1 MTNICESLVG
11 QLTWVENLITEHN
24 RQADQLWLDIQDIDR
39 NLCDTTQVSVAL
51 KPPHRLLL
59 NALQVNEGPKSSSS
73 LETSAC
79 LLMQLARASF
89 SDQLTRLEGL
99 LRVENAQAGQLWMD
113 IKALDQVIQNVN
125 NSFV

>member
-1 MTNICESLVG
+1 M
-11 QLTWVENLITEHN
+11 EHN
-24 RQADQLWLDIQDIDR
+24 QQADQLWLDIQDIDR

>member
-1 MTNICESLVG
+1 MTNIHESLVG
-11 QLTWVENLITEHN
+11 QLTWVENLIMEHN

-89 SDQLTRLEGL
+89 SDQLMRLEGL
-99 LRVENAQAGQLWMD
+99 LCSGRPT
-113 IKALDQVIQNVN
+113 LDGHQG
-125 NSFV
+125 S